1 MGAAGGVVIISVIA
15 CNHVRKGAWEGA
27 FLHIGAESGRTGGT
41 TLQAGTFAIHLICQ
55 SLEEGRNLF
64 DEADKNRN
72 KKALIIGGGIG
83 GLAAARALHM
93 QGWECCVC
101 EKADSRTGAGAGIV
115 LAANAMKA
123 LDRLGAGDAVRAQGS
138 PVRQGLIRTW
148 DGKRIT
154 RLPVEEQA
162 RRFGSESWMIH
173 RADLHAVLIAL
184 LPVDTIIYG
193 RRLVRFEQTEWN
205 VTAHFENGETAT
217 GALLIGA
224 DGLHSTVRR
233 ALFGHTP
240 LRYAG
245 FTAFR
250 GICRFPEARIA
261 GDVGEGFEAWGP
273 GVRFGATPIGR
284 GDIFWFAAVNAPE
297 GFTVPPGR
305 RKPAVL
311 AHLRGWASPVEALV
325 EATDE
330 TAVLSHDVFDRTTL
344 PRWSEGRVTL
354 LGDAAHPMLPNLGQG
369 GAQAME
375 DALVLAR
382 ALAEADPDVPQ
393 ALTAYE
399 RSRLPRTTRVVRDSR
414 RMGRLV
420 QLEHPAA
427 IAIRNRILR
436 AMPPGLQLQRLDWL
450 IGHDVF
456 H

>member
-1 MGAAGGVVIISVIA
+1 M
-15 CNHVRKGAWEGA
+15 
-27 FLHIGAESGRTGGT
+27 
-41 TLQAGTFAIHLICQ
+41 
-55 SLEEGRNLF
+55 F

-250 GICRFPEARIA
+250 GICR
-261 GDVGEGFEAWGP
+261 
-273 GVRFGATPIGR
+273 
-284 GDIFWFAAVNAPE
+284 
-297 GFTVPPGR
+297 
-305 RKPAVL
+305 
-311 AHLRGWASPVEALV
+311 
-325 EATDE
+325 
-330 TAVLSHDVFDRTTL
+330 
-344 PRWSEGRVTL
+344 
-354 LGDAAHPMLPNLGQG
+354 
-369 GAQAME
+369 
-375 DALVLAR
+375 
-382 ALAEADPDVPQ
+382 
-393 ALTAYE
+393 
-399 RSRLPRTTRVVRDSR
+399 
-414 RMGRLV
+414 
-420 QLEHPAA
+420 
-427 IAIRNRILR
+427 
-436 AMPPGLQLQRLDWL
+436 
-450 IGHDVF
+450 
-456 H
+456 